1 MAIVLSQKFKQKQKL
16 ALTPSLKKSIDL
28 LQLSRFELIN
38 KIQQEIEDNPFLEK
52 IEDFE
57 NNSLL
62 DKDFSFEIE
71 SKVDLKGSLL
81 NQINDLNLDKKSF
94 QISKLIIENI
104 DEAGKLIEQLEDLE
118 ELSSFKYSI
127 KEIETVLEEVIHK
140 LHPLGIGHRDH
151 KECIRIQIEC
161 GKLKHELKEICLS
174 IILNDSL
181 DDLIK
186 IKDSFIKKGGKE
198 LSFENALNEIKKCDL
213 SPGLNFQES
222 QYIYP
227 DLRITK
233 KNNQTKVKFIE
244 KDFPKIKIDETLA
257 ENVKKNLKIKKND
270 KLSEKISEAKWL
282 LSSINKRNET
292 VLKVGELILSKQI
305 NFFENNPL
313 KITTLSNKE
322 ISEKLN
328 IHQSTVSRILR
339 NKYIDTP
346 MGVIPLKSLMV
357 SSVSKSRNVT
367 SIQLMKLIEDITIK
381 EKKPKSD
388 KQIAIELNKRG
399 FNLARRTITKYRKMN
414 NIPSSRDR

>member
-57 NNSLL
+57 NSSLL

-94 QISKLIIENI
+94 QISQLIIENI

-118 ELSSFKYSI
+118 ELSRFKYSI

-186 IKDSFIKKGGKE
+186 IKDSFINKGGKE

-222 QYIYP
+222 QYVYP

-233 KNNQTKVKFIE
+233 KNNQTKLKFIE

-257 ENVKKNLKIKKND
+257 ENVKKNLKIKKNNE
-270 KLSEKISEAKWL
+270 LSEKISEARWL
-282 LSSINKRNET
+282 LSSINKRNDT
-292 VLKVGELILSKQI
+292 VLKVGELIFSKQI

-313 KITTLSNKE
+313 KIATLSNKE

-339 NKYIDTP
+339 NKYIETP
-346 MGVIPLKSLMV
+346 MGIIPLKSLMV

-367 SIQLMKLIEDITIK
+367 SIQLMKLIEDITKK

>member
-1 MAIVLSQKFKQKQKL
+1 MAIVLSQKFKQRQKL
-16 ALTPSLKKSIDL
+16 TLTPSLKKSIDL

-38 KIQQEIEDNPFLEK
+38 RIQQEIQDNPFLEK
-52 IEDFE
+52 IDDFE

-81 NQINDLNLDKKSF
+81 NQINDLNLDNKSF
-94 QISKLIIENI
+94 QISKLLIENI
-104 DEAGKLIEQLEDLE
+104 DEAGKLMEQLEDLE
-118 ELSSFKYSI
+118 ELSNFKYSI
-127 KEIETVLEEVIHK
+127 REIEAVLKEVIHK
-140 LHPLGIGHRDH
+140 LHPIGVGYRDH

-161 GKLKHELKEICLS
+161 GRLKNELKEICLS
-174 IILNDSL
+174 ILLNDSL
-181 DDLIK
+181 DDLNK
-186 IKDSFIKKGGKE
+186 IKSGFIKNGGK
-198 LSFENALNEIKKCDL
+198 LSSFENALNEIKKCDL

-222 QYIYP
+222 KYVYP
-227 DLRITK
+227 DLKITK
-233 KNNQTKVKFIE
+233 ENNQTKVRFIE
-244 KDFPKIKIDETLA
+244 KDFPKIKIDEALA
-257 ENVKKNLKIKKND
+257 ENVKKSVKTKENNELY
-270 KLSEKISEAKWL
+270 EKISEARWL
-282 LSSINKRNET
+282 LSSINKRNDT

-305 NFFENNPL
+305 NFFENNPI
-313 KITTLSNKE
+313 KIETLSNKE

-339 NKYIDTP
+339 NKYIESP

-367 SIQLMKLIEDITIK
+367 SIQLMKLIEDITKK

-414 NIPSSRDR
+414 NIPSSRYR

>member
-1 MAIVLSQKFKQKQKL
+1 MAIILSQKFKQKQKL

-104 DEAGKLIEQLEDLE
+104 DEAGKLVEQLEDLE

-186 IKDSFIKKGGKE
+186 IKDSFMNNGGKE

-270 KLSEKISEAKWL
+270 ELSEKISEAKWL

-313 KITTLSNKE
+313 KIATLSNKE

-346 MGVIPLKSLMV
+346 MGIIPLKSLMV

>member
-1 MAIVLSQKFKQKQKL
+1 MAIILSQKFKQKQKL

-57 NNSLL
+57 NDSLL

-104 DEAGKLIEQLEDLE
+104 DEAGKLVEQLEDLE

-151 KECIRIQIEC
+151 KERITIQIEF

-186 IKDSFIKKGGKE
+186 IKDSFIKEGGKE

-270 KLSEKISEAKWL
+270 ELSEKISEAKWL

-313 KITTLSNKE
+313 KIATLSNKE

-346 MGVIPLKSLMV
+346 MGIIPLKSLMV